1 MLYWS
6 QSSWLLSIWFLRE
19 LEGNRKMKT
28 KKKVIFTKNSFD
40 KKKKTFNFM
49 SYIIFLKVTFK
60 LILRSLVRLFTALCK
75 MVVLCIRHKILHRY
89 IYTMCMA
96 TKAYLLGRSLCNAS
110 HWPLKVYTFESER
123 LFELF
128 FCIEYSL
135 KIFKQNKNH
144 TSPYILLKLII
155 FCRRRKT

>member
-1 MLYWS
+1 
-6 QSSWLLSIWFLRE
+6 
-19 LEGNRKMKT
+19 
-28 KKKVIFTKNSFD
+28 
-40 KKKKTFNFM
+40 M

-60 LILRSLVRLFTALCK
+60 LILRTLVRLFTALCK
-75 MVVLCIRHKILHRY
+75 MVVLCICHKILHRY

-135 KIFKQNKNH
+135 KLFKQNKNH

-155 FCRRRKT
+155 FCRRRKTYLEWNGKSCINSWKTFLWTHIQSTSCVCLKCSTGDHLYSHQKI